1 MNIKTLLTSGF
12 MLATLASNAQ
22 TNKAY
27 AVTGDGNG
35 DFMWMN
41 IREVD
46 LGSGQ
51 VKNTLFERSKTDY
64 LLTDI
69 LSKKTFDQKLSGT
82 SLGSSAYP
90 TGTMVAASAYD
101 RNSNKLFFIPMR
113 LGELRWLDL
122 DAKGGAAKFYT
133 VNSSVLKV
141 AADPR
146 DEANNV
152 TRMTIG
158 ADGNGY
164 AITNDANHL
173 IRFTTGKTPVI
184 TDLGNIIDAD
194 ENKGMS
200 IHNKCSSWGGD
211 MLADAF
217 GKLYVISANHQV
229 YVIDIHT
236 RIATFKG
243 AITGLPAG
251 YTTNGAAVNA
261 DGDIVICSATKFD
274 GYYKVKLS
282 DLAAVKIEGSDIKYN
297 ASDLA
302 SSNLLLQKEADAA
315 AKFSMADS
323 RLNPLN
329 NVSESKIFPNPITN
343 STFSVLFDGKQEGT
357 YTIIFTDLAGRAL
370 QSKTVNITKGAQTET
385 VNLVSRPAKGMYMV
399 KVLDQNKQVVLT
411 EKVMIQ

>member
-229 YVIDIHT
+229 YVIDINT

-297 ASDLA
+297 ASDL
-302 SSNLLLQKEADAA
+302 
-315 AKFSMADS
+315 
-323 RLNPLN
+323 
-329 NVSESKIFPNPITN
+329 
-343 STFSVLFDGKQEGT
+343 
-357 YTIIFTDLAGRAL
+357 
-370 QSKTVNITKGAQTET
+370 
-385 VNLVSRPAKGMYMV
+385 
-399 KVLDQNKQVVLT
+399 
-411 EKVMIQ
+411 

>member
-22 TNKAY
+22 SNKAY

-51 VKNTLFERSKTDY
+51 VKNTLFERSKSDY

-69 LSKKTFDQKLSGT
+69 LSKKTFDQKISGT
-82 SLGSSAYP
+82 SLGSSSYP

-101 RNSNKLFFIPMR
+101 KNSNKLFFIPMR

-122 DAKGGAAKFYT
+122 GAKGGAANFYT
-133 VNSSVLKV
+133 VGSSVLKV

-152 TRMTIG
+152 TRMAIG

-173 IRFTTGKTPVI
+173 IRFTTGKSPVI

-229 YVIDIHT
+229 YVIDINT
-236 RIATFKG
+236 RIATHKG

-315 AKFSMADS
+315 AKFSMTDS
-323 RLNPLN
+323 RLNPLS
-329 NVSESKIFPNPITN
+329 NVSESKVFPNPITN